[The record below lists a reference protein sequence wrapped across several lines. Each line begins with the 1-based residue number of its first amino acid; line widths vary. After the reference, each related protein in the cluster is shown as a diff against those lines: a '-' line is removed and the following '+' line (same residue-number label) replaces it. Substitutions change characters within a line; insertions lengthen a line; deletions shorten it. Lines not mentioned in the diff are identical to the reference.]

1 MGTPNGQKVTIML
14 EELHALGVTGAE
26 YDAWLI
32 RIGDG
37 DLFSSG
43 YVEVKTNTKIPSLRD
58 HTHNPPIRVFES
70 GSILLYL
77 AEKFVYFM
85 PQDLAKRS

>member
-1 MGTPNGQKVTIML
+1 ML
-14 EELHALGVTGAE
+14 EELLALGVTGAE

-37 DLFSSG
+37 DQFSSG
-43 YVEVKTNTKIPSLRD
+43 FVEVNLNSKIPALRD

-70 GSILLYL
+70 GSNPRFIWQRNL
-77 AEKFVYFM
+77 ADFCRRIWRNV
-85 PQDLAKRS
+85 LKR